1 MSGFSNN
8 TALRAVQLAFKAVFY
23 VFKAL
28 WMGLT
33 YGFRAYK
40 NHKKEK
46 QSSQVNNFVDR
57 GGKYYGR

>member
-8 TALRAVQLAFKAVFY
+8 TALKAVQLAFKAVFY

-40 NHKKEK
+40 SHKSKT
-46 QSSQVNNFVDR
+46 QSNQVNNFVNR
-57 GGKYYGR
+57 GGKRYDR